1 MTDCDS
7 HSSMPTCMFVFF
19 FQACGSPSTKKPRR
33 GVGSEPTHEQQLRG
47 VIEHKT
53 VYTGP
58 SDGRIGRETPKR
70 AIAAARF
77 H

>member
-1 MTDCDS
+1 MTDSDS
-7 HSSMPTCMFVFF
+7 HSSMPMYMFGF

-58 SDGRIGRETPKR
+58 SDGRIGRETPKS